1 MGRKIFEEHGFDVE
15 GRVLPLDRFSLF
27 SDRRE
32 GIYICPEYRKVLI
45 AKAEALL
52 GKSYPAIRL
61 SEYLMF
67 RRNGNRTVFQN
78 VYFERRRDMTALA
91 LAEYIEGE
99 GRFADAL
106 RDLVWMILE
115 ETTWV
120 LPAHSR
126 ERGGGLDALSYGVE
140 QTDYIDLF
148 SATTG
153 AALAMVYYLCRDIFD
168 EPAAMKQRILA
179 ELDKRIV
186 RPYLDATCTANDW
199 WMGRKGKA
207 TNNWCPWINSNVLTV
222 CALTVEDVSTREA
235 VIKQAMTSLD
245 SFTVGYHTDGGCDE
259 GPNYWGKAGGAL
271 FNACLVLY
279 DMTDGYVNI
288 FRDPLMV
295 NMGEYIA
302 KAHISGNYYMNFADA
317 HANINYHTLFG
328 YDWGVLSDSALM
340 RDFWRSR
347 LCGVEFSG
355 VVDDWLIYGGLRQLG
370 IEPLERPVDYK
381 PPLRVW
387 LDGICVAATRERED
401 GSGLYLAVKGG
412 HNAESHNHNDVG
424 SFVVYSDG
432 KPLFLDAGV
441 GEYTKK
447 TFSANRYSI
456 WSMCSDYHNLPTF
469 CGVTQKDGKDFCATD
484 VEYDAETGGLSM
496 ELSAAYP
503 PEAALAG
510 YRREAKLVGGV
521 VTVTDTFTL
530 GKDGDVTFSLICDAE
545 PTSTEKGRFTL
556 HGRTICFDAS
566 LQLSC
571 EAIDCS
577 EVETKKLPDEWGVP
591 ALYRILL
598 TASVRSGEKKQY
610 QLIVR

>member
-1 MGRKIFEEHGFDVE
+1 MGRRVFEEHAFDIA

-27 SDRRE
+27 CDRKE
-32 GIYICPEYRKVLI
+32 GVYICPEYREILI
-45 AKAEALL
+45 GRAELLL

-78 VYFERRRDMTALA
+78 VYFERRRDMMALA
-91 LAEYIEGE
+91 LAEYVEGK

-115 ETTWV
+115 ETAWV
-120 LPAHSR
+120 IPAHSR
-126 ERGGGLDALSYGVE
+126 ERSSGLDALSYGVE

-153 AALAMVYYLCRDIFD
+153 AALAMVYYLCRDVFD
-168 EPAAMKQRILA
+168 GLAAMKQRIFA
-179 ELDKRIV
+179 ELDRRII
-186 RPYLDATCTANDW
+186 RPYLDATCTSNDW

-222 CALTVEDVSTREA
+222 CALTVEDTATREA
-235 VIKQAMTSLD
+235 VARLAMTSLD
-245 SFTVGYHTDGGCDE
+245 SFTMGYHEDGGCDE

-288 FRDPLMV
+288 FRDPLIV

-302 KAHISGNYYMNFADA
+302 KAHIGGNYYMNFADA
-317 HANINYHTLFG
+317 HANIQYRTLFG

-340 RDFWRSR
+340 RNFWRAQ
-347 LCGVEFSG
+347 LGGVAFSG
-355 VVDDWLIYGGLRQLG
+355 VVDDWMIYCSLRQLG
-370 IEPLERPVDYK
+370 IAPLEKPVDYK
-381 PPLRVW
+381 PPRRVW
-387 LDGICVAATRERED
+387 LDGICVAATRENDD
-401 GSGLYLAVKGG
+401 GSGLYLAIKGG

-441 GEYTKK
+441 GEYTRK
-447 TFSANRYSI
+447 TFSADRYSI
-456 WSMCSDYHNLPTF
+456 WSMRSDYHNLPTF
-469 CGVTQKDGKDFCATD
+469 CGVTQMSGRDFCAAD
-484 VEYDAETGGLSM
+484 AVYDEITGSLSL
-496 ELSAAYP
+496 ELASAYP
-503 PEAALAG
+503 PEAGLAG
-510 YRREAKLVGGV
+510 YRREAKLVSGA

-530 GKDGDVTFSLICDAE
+530 GKDGDVAFSLICDAE
-545 PTSTEKGRFTL
+545 PMLAEEGRFTL
-556 HGRTICFDAS
+556 HGRTVSFDPS
-566 LQLSC
+566 LRLSY

-591 ALYRILL
+591 TLYRILL

-610 QLIVR
+610 QLMVR